1 MGVGE
6 DGQRATWAQDAL
18 SSAAGAI
25 ASITVAQ
32 PLDVIKVSHP
42 CEYILY
48 IIWFTFESL
57 HIISALGVDTHP
69 EQTIQLSR
77 VGCLNYKTV
86 GEEWRIRRIFQGVDS

>member
-1 MGVGE
+1 MDCCKGKFVVNSIFDVFSRFLHSKKLQNAPGSFALFGGNAAAKSYMGVGE

-48 IIWFTFESL
+48 II
-57 HIISALGVDTHP
+57 
-69 EQTIQLSR
+69 
-77 VGCLNYKTV
+77 
-86 GEEWRIRRIFQGVDS
+86 